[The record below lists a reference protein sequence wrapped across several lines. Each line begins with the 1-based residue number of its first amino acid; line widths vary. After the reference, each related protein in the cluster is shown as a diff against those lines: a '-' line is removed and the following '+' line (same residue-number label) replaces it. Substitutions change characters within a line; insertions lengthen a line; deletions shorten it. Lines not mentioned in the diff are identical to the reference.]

1 MSPFNRNKTNFYIDI
16 AMFIVMG
23 GLIGIG
29 ILIKYVLISG
39 QERWLVYGRNL
50 ELTFWGLDRHQW
62 GTVHLILGITLF
74 GLLVL
79 HIIFHWKQITCYFR
93 RYIAPLP
100 LRGLLAVLTI
110 VIFILLVI
118 FPIWVSPEKE
128 QLDKREGRRS
138 LENMGVNLNDSVR
151 IRLKRSKILE
161 EGEELHMEVEHKH
174 RKRDIEITG
183 NMTLNEI
190 SRQFNV
196 ELPLLKNALN
206 LPEEV
211 SPNER
216 VGRLRKRH
224 NFTRGDVKSAVI
236 EHGKE

>member
-29 ILIKYVLISG
+29 ILIKYVLIAG
-39 QERWLVYGRNL
+39 QERWLIYGRNL

-62 GTVHLILGITLF
+62 GTVHLILGIALF
-74 GLLVL
+74 VLLVL
-79 HIIFHWKQITCYFR
+79 HIIFHWKQVTCYFR

-100 LRGLLAVLTI
+100 LRALMAVLTL

-128 QLDKREGRRS
+128 PLDRREGRRS
-138 LENMGVNLNDSVR
+138 LENMAVDLNDSVR
-151 IRLKRSKILE
+151 IRLKRSEILE

-174 RKRDIEITG
+174 QKRDIAIKG
-183 NMTLNEI
+183 SMTLNEV

-196 ELPLLKNALN
+196 ELPLLKKALD
-206 LPEEV
+206 LPEDV
-211 SPNER
+211 SANER
-216 VGRLRKRH
+216 LGRLRKEYD
-224 NFTRGDVKSAVI
+224 FTMGDVKSAVV
-236 EHGKE
+236 EKGRE